1 MNKIIKNI
9 KGIHHVKELAKGVV
23 ALALMFTSVDIH
35 IDGCGVRISVSIAR
49 RGGMAANE
57 EPNKEPA

>member
-1 MNKIIKNI
+1 MNIKNI
-9 KGIHHVKELAKGVV
+9 KGIRVKELAKGVV
-23 ALALMFTSVDIH
+23 AFALLFTSVDIH
-35 IDGCGVRISVSIAR
+35 IDRRGVNISVSIA